1 MGWVAIMAPHGTSPA
16 AIERVNHD
24 ISNALSERE
33 VAERFL
39 VFGYEPL
46 RLTPPELR
54 RLIESDSRRWG
65 ELIKR
70 LNIAL
75 D

>member
-1 MGWVAIMAPHGTSPA
+1 MPLAP
-16 AIERVNHD
+16 
-24 ISNALSERE
+24 
-33 VAERFL
+33 AE
-39 VFGYEPL
+39 
-46 RLTPPELR
+46 LT